1 MAASVELD
9 GMIFNNENA
18 MGDERH
24 ESSQKQPVHERN
36 LDATLQED
44 DLALDKNLRPQH
56 LSEYLGREKI
66 KSRWQFWLRRLKSV
80 EKHLITFCFR
90 GLPA

>member
-24 ESSQKQPVHERN
+24 ESSQKQPVHEHN

-44 DLALDKNLRPQH
+44 DLALDKNIEPPAFV
-56 LSEYLGREKI
+56 GVFGARENQ
-66 KSRWQFWLRRLKSV
+66 RVAGNF
-80 EKHLITFCFR
+80 
-90 GLPA
+90 G